1 MKVRSWCKAGS
12 AATGAAKQR
21 GGNAGRSAGVG
32 LSNPFTETT
41 LPRRATALA
50 ATLLLLA
57 GCSAAPHA
65 SSLAAPTLSPS
76 AAPSATTAS
85 PSTPAATGRPVG
97 GGCGTTQ
104 FFSGNGPDSALGLDG
119 NPWARA
125 QPATAGFVAYTWTT
139 PPDLVVAS
147 GPDDPGTKILWINTV
162 APRGR
167 LAIRAHPSAGASPVI
182 TLDVEPASAPDGNYP
197 SMIDLPTP
205 GCWRLEL
212 TLGAAHATID
222 LLVAPAPPASVVPS
236 PGPS

>member
-1 MKVRSWCKAGS
+1 M
-12 AATGAAKQR
+12 
-21 GGNAGRSAGVG
+21 
-32 LSNPFTETT
+32 ETT
-41 LPRRATALA
+41 LPRRATALV
-50 ATLLLLA
+50 TTILLLA
-57 GCSAAPHA
+57 GCSTAPLA
-65 SSLAAPTLSPS
+65 TSSAAPTKAASGVPSATVPS
-76 AAPSATTAS
+76 AAAATPSS
-85 PSTPAATGRPVG
+85 PAATGHPVG

-125 QPATAGFVAYTWTT
+125 QPEATGFVAYTWTT

-167 LAIRAHPSAGASPVI
+167 LTIKAHPRGGP
-182 TLDVEPASAPDGNYP
+182 TPELTFEVEPASAPDGNYP

-212 TLGAAHATID
+212 ALGAAHATID
-222 LLVAPAPPASVVPS
+222 LLVAPAPSASPSLS